1 MGKRTAI
8 AAVAALL
15 LHAGLGGYIET
26 ATPRVVRPEERVE
39 MKMVRLPKI
48 EKEPPKVEEPP
59 EPKVEPPPP
68 APKVEP
74 PVDEP
79 PVDKAPEP
87 KAETP
92 PDPPP
97 APAESKP
104 AEAPT
109 EPPVAP
115 PNAPPPPTTMAPTTD
130 VERENPDDSLMR
142 LPKRKKGDTGGLMG
156 RVLGEN
162 ELGALAP
169 SLSTLEGAL
178 DYRADKPMSDTE
190 RVAMVAKRMIEDELA
205 SDVVDSGLADD
216 YFREF
221 KRRLDVAWKPAV
233 KQLNDGGRQASRMGF
248 MKDFGSN
255 PRAFGEMWETYLDV
269 AGQYARGQKPTIS
282 QKKREHLR
290 EVMRSRKGNFR
301 VQAISELMLTQAPDG
316 KVLTIEIPLSSGH
329 PNIDEGMR
337 NAMVAAVA
345 AMPDKPPSRLSRGRS
360 FRSKWRMRATWKM
373 VPPTALMS
381 GASFDIGKNGVE
393 ADLPFA
399 VKLQTNTMLLTFDNR
414 GRSLSR

>member
-8 AAVAALL
+8 AAVVALL
-15 LHAGLGGYIET
+15 LHVGLGGYIET
-26 ATPRVVRPEERVE
+26 AAPRIVRPEERVE

-48 EKEPPKVEEPP
+48 EREPPKVEEPP
-59 EPKVEPPPP
+59 EPPPETPPEPKVEPPPP
-68 APKVEP
+68 KEAPKE
-74 PVDEP
+74 
-79 PVDKAPEP
+79 
-87 KAETP
+87 
-92 PDPPP
+92 PDPPREKVVDDVP
-97 APAESKP
+97 KDVVPNVPAEP
-104 AEAPT
+104 AAP
-109 EPPVAP
+109 PPPDVPVAP
-115 PNAPPPPTTMAPTTD
+115 PPSTMKPTTD
-130 VERENPDDSLMR
+130 VERETPDDSLMR
-142 LPKRKKGDTGGLMG
+142 LPKRKDGDTGGLMG

-169 SLSTLEGAL
+169 SLTTLEGAL
-178 DYRADKPMSDTE
+178 DYRADKPMSDQE
-190 RVAMVAKRMIEDELA
+190 RVATVAKRMIEDELA

-269 AGQYARGQKPTIS
+269 AGQYARGQKPTIT

-316 KVLTIEIPLSSGH
+316 KILTIEVPLSSGH

-360 FRSKWRMRATWKM
+360 FRSKWRMRATWRM

-381 GASFDIGKNGVE
+381 GASFDIGKNGLE

-399 VKLQTNTMLLTFDNR
+399 VKLKTNTMLLTFDNR